1 MLARLGLEDSAMLRR
16 PGYAAALALTG
27 AVLALAAPAPARAN
41 ILITVDKAAQQ
52 MTVTVDG
59 DPRYIWPVSTG
70 RMGYNTPS
78 GAFTPSSMEREH
90 YSRQWDNAPMPH
102 SIFFTHEGH
111 AIHGTNHAING
122 QAASHGCVRLSEAHA
137 AILYALVRAEGM
149 AKTRV
154 VLTGH
159 IRGRGELVARGDGGG
174 DGNNTGDISARSAQA
189 APAYGDDPYYEEPPP
204 PPRHYR
210 YARRYYG
217 RSYFPFPFGW

>member
-1 MLARLGLEDSAMLRR
+1 MLRR

-111 AIHGTNHAING
+111 AIHGTNHAISG
-122 QAASHGCVRLSEAHA
+122 EAASHGCVRLSEAHA
-137 AILYALVRAEGM
+137 AILYALVKEEGM

-159 IRGRGELVARGDGGG
+159 IPRGEMVARNGAD
-174 DGNNTGDISARSAQA
+174 DATGDISARAA
-189 APAYGDDPYYEEPPP
+189 EGAPAYGRDPYYRPP
-204 PPRHYR
+204 PPRY
-210 YARRYYG
+210 YARRYYYRRG
-217 RSYFPFPFGW
+217 FGFPFPFGW

>member
-1 MLARLGLEDSAMLRR
+1 MHRL
-16 PGYAAALALTG
+16 PGTALALTG
-27 AVLALAAPAPARAN
+27 ALLALGTPARAN
-41 ILITVDKAAQQ
+41 ILITVDKSVQQ

-78 GAFTPSSMEREH
+78 GAYVPSSMEREH

-111 AIHGTNHAING
+111 AIHGTNHTISG
-122 QAASHGCVRLSEAHA
+122 EPASHGCVRLSEAHA

-149 AKTRV
+149 KNTRV
-154 VLTGH
+154 VLTGD
-159 IRGRGELVARGDGGG
+159 IRGRGELVARNERD
-174 DGNNTGDISARSAQA
+174 DDLTGDISARTALA
-189 APAYGDDPYYEEPPP
+189 APAYGDVPYRAEPAP
-204 PPRHYR
+204 PPRERY

-217 RSYFPFPFGW
+217 RGFPFFPFGW